1 MSHESMLQ
9 PYQPYDK
16 SDVIEDRL
24 TNQERTMSVLLEQAL
39 RIKEEV
45 VASLHFTQGSVQS
58 ETSSRRLLESH
69 IHTITHIVKQLS
81 TDIQVLKSQIAQRDS
96 VTSGTSFAMQSL
108 DHKNLAGFG
117 DLRGRVARCDASI
130 AKLSGDVSDRAQEI
144 ARLKQEVSEVKSGL
158 GERLR
163 EMDIKLS
170 QAVSRLEV
178 LLVEQTHGQRNR
190 WTDLHSHIKLLEAK
204 SSGGVREAREDTDR
218 LRLWTEQQLSSS
230 AQTHRHGSEVLRS
243 LLQDKMVE
251 ADGRLSEQFRLLSVR
266 VERAE
271 IQLEQERQAD
281 RVKHSKSKLH
291 SRISTVETSLREE
304 LQLIK
309 QDYQSG
315 FQSIHDAIDSLRQI
329 GDTKAR
335 LDKEK
340 LQKDIKQICRKMVE
354 LRDV

>member
-16 SDVIEDRL
+16 SDVIEGRL

-96 VTSGTSFAMQSL
+96 ITSGTSFAMQSL

-130 AKLSGDVSDRAQEI
+130 AKLSGDVSDRAHEI
-144 ARLKQEVSEVKSGL
+144 ARLQQELSEVKSGL

-178 LLVEQTHGQRNR
+178 LLVEQTHGQRNS
-190 WTDLHSHIKLLEAK
+190 WTDLHSQIKLLEAK
-204 SSGGVREAREDTDR
+204 SSGVVREAREDTDR
-218 LRLWTEQQLSSS
+218 LRMWTEQQLSSS

-271 IQLEQERQAD
+271 IQLEQEHQAD

-291 SRISTVETSLREE
+291 SRINTLETSLREE

-340 LQKDIKQICRKMVE
+340 LQKDIKQIRRKMVE

>member
-1 MSHESMLQ
+1 MSQ

-16 SDVIEDRL
+16 SDVIEGRL
-24 TNQERTMSVLLEQAL
+24 TNQERTMSVLLEQAF

-144 ARLKQEVSEVKSGL
+144 ARLQQEVSEVKSGL

-163 EMDIKLS
+163 EIDIKLS

-178 LLVEQTHGQRNR
+178 LLVDQTHGQRNS
-190 WTDLHSHIKLLEAK
+190 WTDLHSQIKLLEAK
-204 SSGGVREAREDTDR
+204 SSGVVREAREDTDR
-218 LRLWTEQQLSSS
+218 LRMWTEQQLSSS

-251 ADGRLSEQFRLLSVR
+251 ADGRLSEQVRLLSVR

-271 IQLEQERQAD
+271 IQLEQEHQAD
-281 RVKHSKSKLH
+281 RVKHSKRKLH
-291 SRISTVETSLREE
+291 SRISTLETSFREE

-340 LQKDIKQICRKMVE
+340 LQKDIKQIRRKMVE

>member
-16 SDVIEDRL
+16 SDVIEGRL

-96 VTSGTSFAMQSL
+96 ITSGTSFAMQSL

-130 AKLSGDVSDRAQEI
+130 AKLSGDVSDRAHEI
-144 ARLKQEVSEVKSGL
+144 ARLQQELSEVKSGL

-163 EMDIKLS
+163 EIDIKLS

-178 LLVEQTHGQRNR
+178 LLVEQTHGQRNS
-190 WTDLHSHIKLLEAK
+190 WTDLHSQIKLLEAK
-204 SSGGVREAREDTDR
+204 SSGVVREAREDTDR
-218 LRLWTEQQLSSS
+218 LRMWTEQQLSSS

-251 ADGRLSEQFRLLSVR
+251 ADGRLSEQIRLLSVR

-271 IQLEQERQAD
+271 IQLEQEHQEN

-291 SRISTVETSLREE
+291 SRINTLETSLREE

-340 LQKDIKQICRKMVE
+340 LQKDIKEIRRKMVE

>member
-16 SDVIEDRL
+16 SDVIEGRL

-96 VTSGTSFAMQSL
+96 ITSGTSFAMQSL

-130 AKLSGDVSDRAQEI
+130 AKLSGDVSDRAHEI
-144 ARLKQEVSEVKSGL
+144 ARLQQELSEVKSGL

-163 EMDIKLS
+163 EIDIKLS

-178 LLVEQTHGQRNR
+178 LLVEQTHGQRNS
-190 WTDLHSHIKLLEAK
+190 WTDLHSQIKLLEAK
-204 SSGGVREAREDTDR
+204 SSGVVREAREDTDR
-218 LRLWTEQQLSSS
+218 LRMWTEQQLSSS

-251 ADGRLSEQFRLLSVR
+251 ADGRLSEQIRLLSVR

-271 IQLEQERQAD
+271 IQLEQEHQEN

-291 SRISTVETSLREE
+291 SRINTLETSLREE

-315 FQSIHDAIDSLRQI
+315 RYLHPH
-329 GDTKAR
+329 
-335 LDKEK
+335 
-340 LQKDIKQICRKMVE
+340 
-354 LRDV
+354 

>member
-1 MSHESMLQ
+1 MSQ

-16 SDVIEDRL
+16 SDVIEGRL
-24 TNQERTMSVLLEQAL
+24 TNQERTMSVLLEQAF

-81 TDIQVLKSQIAQRDS
+81 TDIQVLRSQIAQRDS

-144 ARLKQEVSEVKSGL
+144 ARLQQEVSEVKSGL

-163 EMDIKLS
+163 EIDIKLS

-178 LLVEQTHGQRNR
+178 LLVDQTHGQRNS
-190 WTDLHSHIKLLEAK
+190 WTDLHSQIKLLEAK
-204 SSGGVREAREDTDR
+204 SSGVVKEAREDTDR
-218 LRLWTEQQLSSS
+218 LRMWTEQQLSSS
-230 AQTHRHGSEVLRS
+230 AQTHRHSSEVLRS

-251 ADGRLSEQFRLLSVR
+251 ADGRLSEQVRLLSVR

-271 IQLEQERQAD
+271 IQLEQEHQAD
-281 RVKHSKSKLH
+281 RVKHSKRKLH
-291 SRISTVETSLREE
+291 SRISTLETSFREE

-315 FQSIHDAIDSLRQI
+315 FQSIHDAIGSLRQI

-340 LQKDIKQICRKMVE
+340 LQKDIKQIRRKMVE

>member
-1 MSHESMLQ
+1 MSQ
-9 PYQPYDK
+9 PYEPYDK
-16 SDVIEDRL
+16 SDVIEGRL
-24 TNQERTMSVLLEQAL
+24 TNQERTMSVLLEQAF

-144 ARLKQEVSEVKSGL
+144 ARLQQEVSEVKSGL

-163 EMDIKLS
+163 EIDIKLS

-178 LLVEQTHGQRNR
+178 LLVDQTHGQRNS
-190 WTDLHSHIKLLEAK
+190 WTDLHSQIKLLEAK
-204 SSGGVREAREDTDR
+204 SSGVVREAREDTDR
-218 LRLWTEQQLSSS
+218 LRMWTEQQLSSS

-251 ADGRLSEQFRLLSVR
+251 ADGRLSEQVRLLSVR

-271 IQLEQERQAD
+271 IQLEQEHQAD
-281 RVKHSKSKLH
+281 RVKHSKRKLH
-291 SRISTVETSLREE
+291 SRISTLETSFREE

-340 LQKDIKQICRKMVE
+340 LQKDIKQIRRKMVE

>member
-1 MSHESMLQ
+1 MSQ

-16 SDVIEDRL
+16 SDVIEGRL
-24 TNQERTMSVLLEQAL
+24 TNQERTMSVLLEQAF

-117 DLRGRVARCDASI
+117 DLRGRVARCDANI

-144 ARLKQEVSEVKSGL
+144 ARLQQGVSEVKSGL

-163 EMDIKLS
+163 EIDIKLS

-178 LLVEQTHGQRNR
+178 LLVDQTHGQRNS
-190 WTDLHSHIKLLEAK
+190 WTDLHSQIKLLEAK
-204 SSGGVREAREDTDR
+204 SSGVVREAREDTDR
-218 LRLWTEQQLSSS
+218 LRMWTEQQLSSS

-251 ADGRLSEQFRLLSVR
+251 ADGRLSEQVRLLSVR

-271 IQLEQERQAD
+271 IQLQQEQQAD
-281 RVKHSKSKLH
+281 RVKHSKRKLH
-291 SRISTVETSLREE
+291 SRISTLETSFREE

-315 FQSIHDAIDSLRQI
+315 FQSIHDAIGSLRQI

-340 LQKDIKQICRKMVE
+340 LQKDIKQIRRKMVE